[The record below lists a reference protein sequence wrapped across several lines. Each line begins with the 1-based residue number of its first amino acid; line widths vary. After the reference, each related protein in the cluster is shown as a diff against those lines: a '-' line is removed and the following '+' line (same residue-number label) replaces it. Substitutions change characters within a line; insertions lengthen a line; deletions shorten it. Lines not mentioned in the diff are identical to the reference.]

1 MTALSM
7 LLTFTAPEPLS
18 NGPWSMLWLLPLT
31 VSIAVVYKATKVRRI
46 EPWPFIK
53 DCALLFASVMVFM
66 LAAAL
71 VLFAA
76 AYLIT
81 A

>member
-1 MTALSM
+1 MTAFDI
-7 LLTFTAPEPLS
+7 LLTFTAPEAIG
-18 NGPWSMLWLLPLT
+18 NGPLSMLWLLPLT
-31 VSIAVVYKATKVRRI
+31 VAIAVVYKATKVQRI
-46 EPWPFIK
+46 EPGPFVK
-53 DCALLFASVMVFM
+53 ECALLFASVVVFM
-66 LAAAL
+66 LVAAL

>member
-1 MTALSM
+1 MTALDI
-7 LLTFTAPEPLS
+7 LLTFTVPQTVG
-18 NGPWSMLWLLPLT
+18 NGPLSMLWLLPLT
-31 VSIAVVYKATKVRRI
+31 VSIAVVYKATKVQRI
-46 EPWPFIK
+46 EPWPFVK

-66 LAAAL
+66 LVAAL
-71 VLFAA
+71 VLFAV